1 MDMSFDVQVLDRD
14 DKPVSGAKVEA
25 FFPGI
30 IKGGSQVEFCD
41 ADGHALFECTMTHPS
56 VIFHCRGHRF
66 GSYDLDDGAS
76 FTLNLP

>member
-14 DKPVSGAKVEA
+14 DNPVSGAEVEA
-25 FFPGI
+25 FFPGFF
-30 IKGGSQVEFCD
+30 KGGRQVVFAD
-41 ADGHALFECTMTHPS
+41 DDGHALFECTMTHPS
-56 VIFHCRGHRF
+56 VIFHCRGHKF

>member
-1 MDMSFDVQVLDRD
+1 MSFDVRILDRNG
-14 DKPVSGAKVEA
+14 KPVSGAKVEA
-25 FFPGI
+25 YFPGFF
-30 IKGGSQVEFCD
+30 KGGCQPAFAN

-66 GSYDLDDGAS
+66 GSFKLRDGDS